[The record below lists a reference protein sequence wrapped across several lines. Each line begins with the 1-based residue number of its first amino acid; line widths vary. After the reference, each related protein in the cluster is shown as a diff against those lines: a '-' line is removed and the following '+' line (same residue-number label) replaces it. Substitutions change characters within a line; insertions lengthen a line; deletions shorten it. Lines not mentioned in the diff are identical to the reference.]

1 MVNEEQG
8 MTNKEAI
15 TYANILNRLYSKDF
29 RAYTRA
35 RLNTPSKY
43 EIKKLV
49 KVAKAECEHQAKIR
63 HDALVQ
69 ELFDLA
75 HHTRLREHVNKKGVR
90 GSCRVGYTTTIT
102 PTAAQKRVKRLAQ
115 KCAKESSRYTY
126 RLLKQNEVRAN
137 EARAPVTQE
146 LIQAKFFYDPL
157 TGEITH
163 NEGAY
168 ANRSAICLPKSPKP
182 LKAQTEGR
190 LPLRARNNPPT
201 HIGYKACTAREWREE
216 NNRRNDTCSKT
227 CSEKTNPILERF
239 YLERNMDKSSA
250 NATIKKAYYVKC
262 DTSLRAARVAVNIPS
277 RQTSFMP
284 QAIAYLYMGAGGRFD
299 YITAPNGDIT
309 LARRSE
315 EVVQEPY
322 GMKHID
328 PKTNKPTAYPCR
340 DGDKFNYAWDN
351 IKPHSE
357 AATTSA
363 AQLTRIPTKP
373 RASPKEFTLVQ
384 SKRAYSI
391 EACITGTQGDYVVQG
406 IKGKSASWSDWDSA
420 LECFHAQIKKLGG
433 TTQRLRNGTV
443 LVTRMV
449 KEYEAREYNNKPPQC
464 LTQGL
469 G

>member
-1 MVNEEQG
+1 
-8 MTNKEAI
+8 MTEREAI
-15 TYANILNRLYSKDF
+15 AYANTLNRLYSKEF

-35 RLNTPSKY
+35 RLCTPNKY

-49 KVAKAECEHQAKIR
+49 KAAKAECEHQAKIR
-63 HDALVQ
+63 HDAIVQ

-75 HHTRLREHVNKKGVR
+75 HIARLREHVNKKGAS

-102 PTAAQKRVKRLAQ
+102 PTAAQKRVKKMAN
-115 KCAKESSRYTY
+115 ESSTYTY
-126 RLLKQNEVRAN
+126 VLLKQ
-137 EARAPVTQE
+137 PVTQE
-146 LIQAKFFYDPL
+146 LIQAKFFYNPL

-168 ANRSAICLPKSPKP
+168 ANRSAVCLPKPPKR

-190 LPLRARNNPPT
+190 LPLRARNKPPT
-201 HIGYKACTAREWREE
+201 HIGYKACTVREWREE
-216 NNRRNDTCSKT
+216 NTCSKT
-227 CSEKTNPILERF
+227 CSEKSTNPIVERF
-239 YLERNMDKSSA
+239 YLERNRDKSSVS
-250 NATIKKAYYVKC
+250 ATIKKAYYVKC
-262 DTSLRAARVAVNIPS
+262 DTSKLTARVAVNIPS

-315 EVVQEPY
+315 EAVQEPY
-322 GMKHID
+322 GMKHIN

-340 DGDKFNYAWDN
+340 DGNKFNYVWDN

-357 AATTSA
+357 ASTATAT
-363 AQLTRIPTKP
+363 LIRIPTKP
-373 RASPKEFTLVQ
+373 RTSPKAFTLVQ

-391 EACITGTQGDYVVQG
+391 ETCITGTQGNYVVQG

-449 KEYEAREYNNKPPQC
+449 KLYKPYKA
-464 LTQGL
+464 
-469 G
+469 

>member
-1 MVNEEQG
+1 
-8 MTNKEAI
+8 MTDKEAI

-49 KVAKAECEHQAKIR
+49 RAAKAECEHQAKIR

-75 HHTRLREHVNKKGVR
+75 HHTRLREHVNKKGII
-90 GSCRVGYTTTIT
+90 GYTITIT
-102 PTAAQKRVKRLAQ
+102 PTAAQKRVKRLASAVQ
-115 KCAKESSRYTY
+115 KRVNESSRYKY
-126 RLLKQNEVRAN
+126 LLLKQ
-137 EARAPVTQE
+137 PVTQE

-168 ANRSAICLPKSPKP
+168 ADRSAICLPKPPKP
-182 LKAQTEGR
+182 LKTQSKER
-190 LPLRARNNPPT
+190 LPLRARDKPPT
-201 HIGYKACTAREWREE
+201 HIGYKACTVREWREE
-216 NNRRNDTCSKT
+216 KNT
-227 CSEKTNPILERF
+227 CSEKNTNPIVERF

-262 DTSLRAARVAVNIPS
+262 DTSKLTARVALCVKA
-277 RQTSFMP
+277 RRTSFMP

-309 LARRSE
+309 TTRRSE

-322 GMKHID
+322 GLKHID
-328 PKTNKPTAYPCR
+328 PRTNKPTAYPCR
-340 DGDKFNYAWDN
+340 DGNKFNYAWDN

-357 AATTSA
+357 ASTASV
-363 AQLTRIPTKP
+363 AQLARIPTKP

-391 EACITGTQGDYVVQG
+391 EVCITGTQGDYVVQG
-406 IKGKSASWSDWDSA
+406 IKGKPTSWSDWDSA

-433 TTQRLRNGTV
+433 TAQRLRNGTV

-449 KEYEAREYNNKPPQC
+449 KEYNNKPHRA
-464 LTQGL
+464 
-469 G
+469 

>member
-1 MVNEEQG
+1 
-8 MTNKEAI
+8 MTDKEAI

-49 KVAKAECEHQAKIR
+49 KAAKAECEHQAKIR

-75 HHTRLREHVNKKGVR
+75 HHTRLREHVNKKGVS

-115 KCAKESSRYTY
+115 KCANEGSRYVY
-126 RLLKQNEVRAN
+126 RLLKSQKPERAPV
-137 EARAPVTQE
+137 PVTQE

-168 ANRSAICLPKSPKP
+168 ANRSAICLPKPPKP
-182 LKAQTEGR
+182 LKAQSQGR

-216 NNRRNDTCSKT
+216 NTCSKT
-227 CSEKTNPILERF
+227 CSEKSTTKSTNPIVERF
-239 YLERNMDKSSA
+239 YLERNRDKSSA
-250 NATIKKAYYVKC
+250 NATVKKAYYVKC
-262 DTSLRAARVAVNIPS
+262 DTSKLTARVALNIEV

-322 GMKHID
+322 GMKHIN

-340 DGDKFNYAWDN
+340 DGNKFNYAWDN

-357 AATTSA
+357 ASTATAT
-363 AQLTRIPTKP
+363 LTRIPTKP
-373 RASPKEFTLVQ
+373 RTSPKAFTLVQ

-391 EACITGTQGDYVVQG
+391 EACITGTQGNYVVQG
-406 IKGKSASWSDWDSA
+406 IKGKSVSWSDWDSA

-433 TTQRLRNGTV
+433 TAQRLRNGTV

-449 KEYEAREYNNKPPQC
+449 KLYKPQTQNPKPLQAPQG

-469 G
+469 N